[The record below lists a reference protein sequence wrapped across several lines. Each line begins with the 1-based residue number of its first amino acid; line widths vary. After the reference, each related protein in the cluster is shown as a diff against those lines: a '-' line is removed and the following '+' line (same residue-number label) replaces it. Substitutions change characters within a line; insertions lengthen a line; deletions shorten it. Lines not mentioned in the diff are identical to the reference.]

1 MRMNK
6 IRAGERADLKTV
18 LAFADLLLLPAVNLP
33 AMTDTDLKAF
43 LNGLPARIDMSQAH
57 VSVIDMRDP
66 ENPVRAGFR
75 DTDIVPAAS
84 IIKLTLISGA
94 YRAVCEDGV
103 SFGKEITIK
112 KENYTGTWTPEN
124 DPYPQLRPGAVWKLK
139 DLVEV
144 MIRRSDNVATNTL
157 IDELRRERV
166 TEFMHAA
173 GCAKT
178 FLRHKLSSGSDVSDP
193 EATGYNAM
201 PPYDAATL
209 LMLVAQGRL
218 VSREASERM
227 YATLSGQLDRELI
240 AAALPEDAVYAGK
253 TGELSAARN
262 DAAII
267 RAPGREYVLVIYTQL
282 PGGQAKPLIKAIAR
296 AVDEYFSG
304 GS

>member
-1 MRMNK
+1 MRTSANIPASVAAALFFFASGASASDGGRLDAFLK
-6 IRAGERADLKTV
+6 ELSGKLDLSRAGVSIVDL
-18 LAFADLLLLPAVNLP
+18 
-33 AMTDTDLKAF
+33 
-43 LNGLPARIDMSQAH
+43 
-57 VSVIDMRDP
+57 RDP
-66 ENPVRAGFR
+66 AAPLRGGWQ
-75 DTDIVPAAS
+75 DTEIRPAAS
-84 IIKLTLISGA
+84 VIKLNLLAGA
-94 YRAVCEDGV
+94 YNAVYNGLTFDA
-103 SFGKEITIK
+103 KIKITR
-112 KENYTGTWTPEN
+112 NNWTGTWNPEEDGIH
-124 DPYPQLRPGAVWKLK
+124 DPNPPIKLGETWTLGK
-139 DLVEV
+139 LTEV

-157 IDELRRERV
+157 MDFLDRKAV
-166 TEFMHAA
+166 TAFVRSA
-173 GCAKT
+173 GLSLT
-178 FLRHKLSSGSDVSDP
+178 YVRHKLSSGTDVDDP
-193 EATGYNAM
+193 DATGYNQM